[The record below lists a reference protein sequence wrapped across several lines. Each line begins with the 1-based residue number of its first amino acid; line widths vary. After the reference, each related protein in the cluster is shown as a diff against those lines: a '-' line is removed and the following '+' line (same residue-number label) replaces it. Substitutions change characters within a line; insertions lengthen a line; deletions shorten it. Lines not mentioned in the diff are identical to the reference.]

1 MSNLRGQWTVCKLTY
16 SLWVLVGRGHYDG
29 WRSWE
34 LHGWQLERRYK
45 ESTQETGQLNRMN
58 QSSLGLLD
66 FLGVPISPLL
76 LSTDNSQF
84 TIRVIVQRLFRKA
97 KKRLTFAWNCFL
109 KSPYLDILLSFKC
122 SMISN
127 LFLLPSSLTCSQ
139 IFWLSPLVDDLPI
152 HLVPTS
158 QIWK

>member
-1 MSNLRGQWTVCKLTY
+1 MNLIKWVIWEDSELSANSPTL
-16 SLWVLVGRGHYDG
+16 SLSSSWQGGITDG

-34 LHGWQLERRYK
+34 LHGRQLERRYK

-84 TIRVIVQRLFRKA
+84 TIRVIIVQRLFRKE
-97 KKRLTFAWNCFL
+97 KTRLTFAWNYFL
-109 KSPYLDILLSFKC
+109 KSPYLDILLYVACPLNVAWFLK
-122 SMISN
+122 
-127 LFLLPSSLTCSQ
+127 LFYFPPLWLVVKF
-139 IFWLSPLVDDLPI
+139 FWL
-152 HLVPTS
+152 
-158 QIWK
+158 